1 MRMFPS
7 YLLTLSLLS
16 ALLTFGTRAI
26 LPCEPKVTPH
36 LGLPQ
41 RLQTPPLGANSS
53 VLKDETKT
61 GDLTLRWLS
70 GLCQRWYLTL
80 AFGDKSL
87 LEVICKW
94 LTPETRKA
102 FKLQPKTLNSLQWL
116 RLILCNFFQV
126 KLSQQK
132 DGGVCSNSIPTK

>member
-1 MRMFPS
+1 MRLFDS
-7 YLLTLSLLS
+7 SLLTLSLLS

-26 LPCEPKVTPH
+26 LSCEPKVTPH

-53 VLKDETKT
+53 VLEDETKT

-87 LEVICKW
+87 LEIICKW
-94 LTPETRKA
+94 LTAETRNASKIP
-102 FKLQPKTLNSLQWL
+102 PKILNSLQC
-116 RLILCNFFQV
+116 LILCNLFSSKV
-126 KLSQQK
+126 VTTE
-132 DGGVCSNSIPTK
+132 GW

>member
-1 MRMFPS
+1 MRMFDS

-16 ALLTFGTRAI
+16 ALLIFGTRAI
-26 LPCEPKVTPH
+26 LSCEPKVTPH

-53 VLKDETKT
+53 VLENEIKT

-87 LEVICKW
+87 FEIICKW

-102 FKLQPKTLNSLQWL
+102 FKIPPKILNSSQC
-116 RLILCNFFQV
+116 LILCNFFSSKFVTTQGWRS
-126 KLSQQK
+126 LL
-132 DGGVCSNSIPTK
+132 